1 MFPVSGYD
9 GGVVIHINCHVA
21 ETNVCLNIEKESVVK
36 LGLTPSVDASYAPS
50 TFADQY
56 VLEYWLFIGILSSLL
71 DA

>member
-36 LGLTPSVDASYAPS
+36 LGLTPSVDAS
-50 TFADQY
+50 
-56 VLEYWLFIGILSSLL
+56 
-71 DA
+71 